1 MFRSLTPTA
10 VSTSMQR
17 PEQRNSVR
25 LVSPGAQGAHG
36 AGRVSASGT
45 MRRRVRS
52 CSRVTP
58 NVGECDAVCPK
69 EIELGVIALMNREF
83 PPANWEGSGIG

>member
-1 MFRSLTPTA
+1 
-10 VSTSMQR
+10 
-17 PEQRNSVR
+17 
-25 LVSPGAQGAHG
+25 
-36 AGRVSASGT
+36 